1 MPVRAP
7 LPRRLEE
14 TVNRNPYEV
23 LGVREDAT
31 DEEIKEAYRALARKY
46 HPDKY
51 TDEGLKEMATEKM
64 KTINEAYEEI
74 KNIRAGKSR
83 AGGSGSY
90 GGAGGYGN
98 YSGAGAG
105 SYTYNAGG
113 GSADFAE
120 VRRLINAGAYMQ
132 AERILDAMLADRRG
146 AEWHFLRGCIL
157 LRRGW
162 VHDAAK
168 YFDTACRMDPQ
179 NAEYRNARLN
189 IERMAQS
196 GTGSG
201 TGTVCAGDGCG
212 CCANLLLAD
221 CCCECMGG
229 DLIPCC

>member
-1 MPVRAP
+1 M
-7 LPRRLEE
+7 
-14 TVNRNPYEV
+14 NRNPYEV
-23 LGVREDAT
+23 LGVRETAT

-51 TDEGLKEMATEKM
+51 IDEGLKEMATEKM

-74 KNIRAGKSR
+74 KTLRAGKSG
-83 AGGSGSY
+83 AGAYGGGSGSTGSTGGYSGY
-90 GGAGGYGN
+90 GSGGYG
-98 YSGAGAG
+98 Y
-105 SYTYNAGG
+105 G

-132 AERILDAMLADRRG
+132 AERILDAMAADRRG

-162 VHDAAK
+162 IHDAAK

-189 IERMAQS
+189 IERMAQQ
-196 GTGSG
+196 GSAG
-201 TGTVCAGDGCG
+201 HTTGTVCADDGCG
-212 CCANLLLAD
+212 CCANLMLAD

>member
-1 MPVRAP
+1 M
-7 LPRRLEE
+7 
-14 TVNRNPYEV
+14 NKNPYEV

-51 TDEGLKEMATEKM
+51 IDEGLKEMATEKM

-74 KNIRAGKSR
+74 KNIRAGKSS
-83 AGGSGSY
+83 AGGSGSAGSYGSY
-90 GGAGGYGN
+90 GGSGSAGGYGS
-98 YSGAGAG
+98 YGSSG
-105 SYTYNAGG
+105 SG
-113 GSADFAE
+113 GSGDFAE

-132 AERILDAMLADRRG
+132 AERILDAMSVDRRG

-189 IERMAQS
+189 IERMAQQ
-196 GTGSG
+196 GSAG
-201 TGTVCAGDGCG
+201 RTTGTVCADDGCG
-212 CCANLLLAD
+212 CGANLMLAD

>member
-1 MPVRAP
+1 M
-7 LPRRLEE
+7 
-14 TVNRNPYEV
+14 NRNPYEV

-83 AGGSGSY
+83 AGAYGSSN
-90 GGAGGYGN
+90 AGGYGN
-98 YSGAGAG
+98 
-105 SYTYNAGG
+105 AGG
-113 GSADFAE
+113 YSSYGNGSSYSGSADFAE

-132 AERILDAMLADRRG
+132 AERILDAMPTDRRG

-201 TGTVCAGDGCG
+201 MGTVCAGDGCG

-229 DLIPCC
+229 DLVPCC

>member
-1 MPVRAP
+1 M
-7 LPRRLEE
+7 
-14 TVNRNPYEV
+14 NKNPYEV

-51 TDEGLKEMATEKM
+51 IDEGLKEMATEKM

-74 KNIRAGKSR
+74 KNIRAGKS
-83 AGGSGSY
+83 S
-90 GGAGGYGN
+90 AGGYGSAGC
-98 YSGAGAG
+98 YGSAGGYGSSG
-105 SYTYNAGG
+105 SG

-132 AERILDAMLADRRG
+132 AERILDAMAADRRG

-162 VHDAAK
+162 IHDAAK

-189 IERMAQS
+189 IERMAQQ
-196 GTGSG
+196 GSAG
-201 TGTVCAGDGCG
+201 RTTGTVCADDGCG
-212 CCANLLLAD
+212 CCADLMLAD

>member
-1 MPVRAP
+1 M
-7 LPRRLEE
+7 
-14 TVNRNPYEV
+14 NKNPYEV

-51 TDEGLKEMATEKM
+51 IDEGLKEMATEKM

-74 KNIRAGKSR
+74 KNIRAGKS
-83 AGGSGSY
+83 S
-90 GGAGGYGN
+90 AGGYGS
-98 YSGAGAG
+98 YGSSGSGG
-105 SYTYNAGG
+105 SY
-113 GSADFAE
+113 GSSGSGDFAE

-132 AERILDAMLADRRG
+132 AERILDAMPADCRG

-189 IERMAQS
+189 IERMAQQ
-196 GTGSG
+196 GSAG
-201 TGTVCAGDGCG
+201 RTTGTVCADDGCG
-212 CCANLLLAD
+212 CCANLMLAD

-229 DLIPCC
+229 DLVPCC

>member
-1 MPVRAP
+1 M
-7 LPRRLEE
+7 
-14 TVNRNPYEV
+14 NKNPYEV

-51 TDEGLKEMATEKM
+51 IDEGLKEMATEKM

-74 KNIRAGKSR
+74 KNIRAGKSS
-83 AGGSGSY
+83 AGAYGSGNAGGYGGSGST
-90 GGAGGYGN
+90 GGY
-98 YSGAGAG
+98 
-105 SYTYNAGG
+105 G

-132 AERILDAMLADRRG
+132 AERILDAMPADRRG

-189 IERMAQS
+189 IERMAQQ
-196 GTGSG
+196 GSAG
-201 TGTVCAGDGCG
+201 RTTGTVCADDGCG
-212 CCANLLLAD
+212 CCANLMLAD

-229 DLIPCC
+229 DLVPCC

>member
-1 MPVRAP
+1 M
-7 LPRRLEE
+7 
-14 TVNRNPYEV
+14 NKNPYEV

-51 TDEGLKEMATEKM
+51 IDEGLKEMATEKM

-74 KNIRAGKSR
+74 KNIRAGKSS
-83 AGGSGSY
+83 AGGSGS
-90 GGAGGYGN
+90 
-98 YSGAGAG
+98 AG
-105 SYTYNAGG
+105 SYGSYG
-113 GSADFAE
+113 GSGSGGSYGSSGSGDFAE

-132 AERILDAMLADRRG
+132 AERILDAMPADCRG

-162 VHDAAK
+162 IHDAAK

-189 IERMAQS
+189 IERMAQQ
-196 GTGSG
+196 GSAG
-201 TGTVCAGDGCG
+201 RTTGTVCADEGCG
-212 CCANLLLAD
+212 CCADLMLAD

-229 DLIPCC
+229 DLVPCC

>member
-1 MPVRAP
+1 M
-7 LPRRLEE
+7 
-14 TVNRNPYEV
+14 NKNPYEV

-51 TDEGLKEMATEKM
+51 IDEGLKEMATEKM

-74 KNIRAGKSR
+74 KNIRAGKSS
-83 AGGSGSY
+83 AGGSGS
-90 GGAGGYGN
+90 
-98 YSGAGAG
+98 AG
-105 SYTYNAGG
+105 SYGSYG
-113 GSADFAE
+113 GSGSGGSYGSSGSGDFAE

-132 AERILDAMLADRRG
+132 AERILDAMPADRRG

-189 IERMAQS
+189 IERMAQQ
-196 GTGSG
+196 GSAG
-201 TGTVCAGDGCG
+201 RTTGTVCADDGCG
-212 CCANLLLAD
+212 CCADLMLAD

>member
-1 MPVRAP
+1 M
-7 LPRRLEE
+7 
-14 TVNRNPYEV
+14 NKNPYEV

-51 TDEGLKEMATEKM
+51 IDEGLKEMATEKM

-74 KNIRAGKSR
+74 KNIRAGKS
-83 AGGSGSY
+83 S
-90 GGAGGYGN
+90 AGGYG
-98 YSGAGAG
+98 SAG
-105 SYTYNAGG
+105 SYGSAGG
-113 GSADFAE
+113 YGSYGSSGSGGSGDFAE

-132 AERILDAMLADRRG
+132 AERILDAMAADRRG

-162 VHDAAK
+162 IHDAAK

-189 IERMAQS
+189 IERMAQQ
-196 GTGSG
+196 GSAG
-201 TGTVCAGDGCG
+201 RTTGTVCADDGCG
-212 CCANLLLAD
+212 CCANLMLAD

>member
-1 MPVRAP
+1 M
-7 LPRRLEE
+7 
-14 TVNRNPYEV
+14 NKNPYEV

-51 TDEGLKEMATEKM
+51 IDEGLKEMATEKM

-74 KNIRAGKSR
+74 KNIRAGKSS
-83 AGGSGSY
+83 AGGSGSTGSTGSTGSY
-90 GGAGGYGN
+90 GG
-98 YSGAGAG
+98 SGSGG
-105 SYTYNAGG
+105 SY
-113 GSADFAE
+113 GSSGSGDFAE

-132 AERILDAMLADRRG
+132 AERILDAMPADCRG

-189 IERMAQS
+189 IERMAQQ
-196 GTGSG
+196 GSAG
-201 TGTVCAGDGCG
+201 RTTGTVCADDGCG
-212 CCANLLLAD
+212 CCANLMLAD

-229 DLIPCC
+229 DLVPCC

>member
-1 MPVRAP
+1 M
-7 LPRRLEE
+7 
-14 TVNRNPYEV
+14 NKNPYEV

-31 DEEIKEAYRALARKY
+31 DEEIKEAYRTLARKY

-51 TDEGLKEMATEKM
+51 IDEGLKEMATEKM

-74 KNIRAGKSR
+74 KNIRAGKSSAGGYGSAGSYGS
-83 AGGSGSY
+83 AGGSGS
-90 GGAGGYGN
+90 AGGYG
-98 YSGAGAG
+98 SAG
-105 SYTYNAGG
+105 YG
-113 GSADFAE
+113 GSGDFAE

-132 AERILDAMLADRRG
+132 AERILDAMPADRRG

-189 IERMAQS
+189 IERMAQQ
-196 GTGSG
+196 GSAG
-201 TGTVCAGDGCG
+201 RTTGTVCADDGCG
-212 CCANLLLAD
+212 CCANLMLAD

>member
-1 MPVRAP
+1 M
-7 LPRRLEE
+7 
-14 TVNRNPYEV
+14 NKNPYEV

-51 TDEGLKEMATEKM
+51 IDEGLKEMATEKM

-74 KNIRAGKSR
+74 KNIRAGKSSAGGYGS
-83 AGGSGSY
+83 AGGSGS
-90 GGAGGYGN
+90 AGGYGS
-98 YSGAGAG
+98 YGSSG
-105 SYTYNAGG
+105 SG
-113 GSADFAE
+113 GSGDFAE

-132 AERILDAMLADRRG
+132 AERILDAMAADRRG

-189 IERMAQS
+189 IERMAQQ
-196 GTGSG
+196 GSAG
-201 TGTVCAGDGCG
+201 RTTGTVCADDGCG
-212 CCANLLLAD
+212 CCANLMLAD

>member
-1 MPVRAP
+1 M
-7 LPRRLEE
+7 
-14 TVNRNPYEV
+14 NKNPYEV

-31 DEEIKEAYRALARKY
+31 DEAIKEAYRALARKY

-51 TDEGLKEMATEKM
+51 IDEGLKEMATEKM

-74 KNIRAGKSR
+74 KNIRAGKSSAGGYGS
-83 AGGSGSY
+83 AGGSGS
-90 GGAGGYGN
+90 AGGYG
-98 YSGAGAG
+98 SAG
-105 SYTYNAGG
+105 SG
-113 GSADFAE
+113 GSGDFAE

-132 AERILDAMLADRRG
+132 AERILDAMPADCRG

-189 IERMAQS
+189 IERMAQQ
-196 GTGSG
+196 GSAG
-201 TGTVCAGDGCG
+201 RTTGTVCADDGCG
-212 CCANLLLAD
+212 CCANLMLAD

>member
-1 MPVRAP
+1 M
-7 LPRRLEE
+7 
-14 TVNRNPYEV
+14 NRNPYEV

-51 TDEGLKEMATEKM
+51 IDEGLKEMATEKM

-83 AGGSGSY
+83 AGGSGSTDSYGSY
-90 GGAGGYGN
+90 GG
-98 YSGAGAG
+98 SG
-105 SYTYNAGG
+105 SYSSG

-132 AERILDAMLADRRG
+132 AERILDAMPTDRRG

-189 IERMAQS
+189 IERMAQQ
-196 GTGSG
+196 GSAG
-201 TGTVCAGDGCG
+201 RTTGTVCADDGCG
-212 CCANLLLAD
+212 CCANLMLAD

>member
-1 MPVRAP
+1 M
-7 LPRRLEE
+7 
-14 TVNRNPYEV
+14 NKNPYEV

-51 TDEGLKEMATEKM
+51 IDEGLKEMATEKM

-74 KNIRAGKSR
+74 KNIRAGKS
-83 AGGSGSY
+83 S
-90 GGAGGYGN
+90 AGGYG
-98 YSGAGAG
+98 SGGGYGSYGSSGSAG
-105 SYTYNAGG
+105 SG
-113 GSADFAE
+113 DFAE

-132 AERILDAMLADRRG
+132 AERILDAMAADRRG

-162 VHDAAK
+162 IHDAAK

-189 IERMAQS
+189 IERMAQQ
-196 GTGSG
+196 GSAG
-201 TGTVCAGDGCG
+201 RTTGTVCADDGCG
-212 CCANLLLAD
+212 CCANLMLAD

>member
-1 MPVRAP
+1 M
-7 LPRRLEE
+7 
-14 TVNRNPYEV
+14 NKNPYEV

-51 TDEGLKEMATEKM
+51 IDEGLKEMATEKM

-74 KNIRAGKSR
+74 KNIRAGKSS
-83 AGGSGSY
+83 AGGSGSTGSY
-90 GGAGGYGN
+90 GG
-98 YSGAGAG
+98 SGSTG
-105 SYTYNAGG
+105 SY
-113 GSADFAE
+113 GSSGSGDFAE

-132 AERILDAMLADRRG
+132 AERILDAMPADRRG

-189 IERMAQS
+189 IERMAQQ
-196 GTGSG
+196 GSAG
-201 TGTVCAGDGCG
+201 RTTGTVCADDGCG
-212 CCANLLLAD
+212 CCANLMLAD

>member
-1 MPVRAP
+1 M
-7 LPRRLEE
+7 
-14 TVNRNPYEV
+14 NKNPYEV

-31 DEEIKEAYRALARKY
+31 DEEIKEAYRAHARKY

-51 TDEGLKEMATEKM
+51 IDEGLKEMATEKM

-74 KNIRAGKSR
+74 KNIRAGKS
-83 AGGSGSY
+83 S
-90 GGAGGYGN
+90 AGGYGS
-98 YSGAGAG
+98 YGSSGSGG
-105 SYTYNAGG
+105 SY
-113 GSADFAE
+113 GSSGSGDFAE

-132 AERILDAMLADRRG
+132 AERILDAMPADCRG

-189 IERMAQS
+189 IERMAQQ
-196 GTGSG
+196 GSAG
-201 TGTVCAGDGCG
+201 RTTGTVCADDGCG
-212 CCANLLLAD
+212 CCANLMLAD

-229 DLIPCC
+229 DLVPCC

>member
-1 MPVRAP
+1 M
-7 LPRRLEE
+7 
-14 TVNRNPYEV
+14 NKNPYEV

-51 TDEGLKEMATEKM
+51 IDEGLKEMATEKM

-74 KNIRAGKSR
+74 KNIRAGKSSAGGYGS
-83 AGGSGSY
+83 AGGSGS
-90 GGAGGYGN
+90 AGGYGS
-98 YSGAGAG
+98 YGSSG
-105 SYTYNAGG
+105 SG
-113 GSADFAE
+113 GSGDFAE

-132 AERILDAMLADRRG
+132 AERILDAMPADRRG

-162 VHDAAK
+162 IHDAAK

-189 IERMAQS
+189 IERMAQQ
-196 GTGSG
+196 GSAG
-201 TGTVCAGDGCG
+201 RTTGTVCADDGCG
-212 CCANLLLAD
+212 CCANLMLAD

>member
-1 MPVRAP
+1 M
-7 LPRRLEE
+7 
-14 TVNRNPYEV
+14 NKNPYEV

-51 TDEGLKEMATEKM
+51 IDEGLKEMATEKM

-74 KNIRAGKSR
+74 KNIRAGKSS
-83 AGGSGSY
+83 AGGSGS
-90 GGAGGYGN
+90 AGGYGS
-98 YSGAGAG
+98 YGSSG
-105 SYTYNAGG
+105 SG
-113 GSADFAE
+113 GSGDFAE

-132 AERILDAMLADRRG
+132 AERILDAMPADCRG

-189 IERMAQS
+189 IERMAQQ
-196 GTGSG
+196 GSAG
-201 TGTVCAGDGCG
+201 RTTGTVCADDGCG
-212 CCANLLLAD
+212 CCANLMLAD

>member
-7 LPRRLEE
+7 LPSRLEE

-64 KTINEAYEEI
+64 QTINEAYEEI

-90 GGAGGYGN
+90 GGYGS

-132 AERILDAMLADRRG
+132 AERILDAMPTDRRG

-201 TGTVCAGDGCG
+201 TGTVCAGDGCN

>member
-1 MPVRAP
+1 M
-7 LPRRLEE
+7 
-14 TVNRNPYEV
+14 NKNPYEV

-51 TDEGLKEMATEKM
+51 IDEGLKEMATEKM

-74 KNIRAGKSR
+74 KNIRAGKS
-83 AGGSGSY
+83 S
-90 GGAGGYGN
+90 AGGYG
-98 YSGAGAG
+98 SAG
-105 SYTYNAGG
+105 SYGSAGG
-113 GSADFAE
+113 YGSSGSGGSGDFAE

-132 AERILDAMLADRRG
+132 AERILDAMAADRRG

-162 VHDAAK
+162 IHDAAK

-189 IERMAQS
+189 IERMAQQ
-196 GTGSG
+196 GSAG
-201 TGTVCAGDGCG
+201 RTTGTVCADDGCG
-212 CCANLLLAD
+212 CCANLMLAD

>member
-1 MPVRAP
+1 MNKN
-7 LPRRLEE
+7 
-14 TVNRNPYEV
+14 TYEV

-51 TDEGLKEMATEKM
+51 IDEGLKEMATEKM

-74 KNIRAGKSR
+74 KNIRAGKSSAGGYGS
-83 AGGSGSY
+83 AGGSGS
-90 GGAGGYGN
+90 AGGYGS
-98 YSGAGAG
+98 YGSSG
-105 SYTYNAGG
+105 SG
-113 GSADFAE
+113 GSGDFAE

-132 AERILDAMLADRRG
+132 AERILDAMPADCRG

-189 IERMAQS
+189 IERMAQQ
-196 GTGSG
+196 GSAG
-201 TGTVCAGDGCG
+201 RTTGTVCADDGCG
-212 CCANLLLAD
+212 CCANLMLAD

>member
-1 MPVRAP
+1 M
-7 LPRRLEE
+7 
-14 TVNRNPYEV
+14 NKNPYEV

-51 TDEGLKEMATEKM
+51 IDEGLKEMATEKM

-74 KNIRAGKSR
+74 KTLRAGKSG
-83 AGGSGSY
+83 AGGSGS
-90 GGAGGYGN
+90 AGGYGS
-98 YSGAGAG
+98 YGSAGGYGSSG
-105 SYTYNAGG
+105 SG

-132 AERILDAMLADRRG
+132 AERILDAMAADRRG

-162 VHDAAK
+162 IHDAAK

-189 IERMAQS
+189 IERMAQQ
-196 GTGSG
+196 GSAG
-201 TGTVCAGDGCG
+201 RTTGTVCADDGCG
-212 CCANLLLAD
+212 CCANLMLAD

>member
-1 MPVRAP
+1 M
-7 LPRRLEE
+7 
-14 TVNRNPYEV
+14 NKNPYEV

-51 TDEGLKEMATEKM
+51 IDEGLKEMATEKM

-74 KNIRAGKSR
+74 KNIRAGKS
-83 AGGSGSY
+83 S
-90 GGAGGYGN
+90 AGGYGG
-98 YSGAGAG
+98 YGSSG
-105 SYTYNAGG
+105 SG
-113 GSADFAE
+113 GSGDFAE

-132 AERILDAMLADRRG
+132 AERILDAMAADRRG

-162 VHDAAK
+162 IHDAVK

-189 IERMAQS
+189 IERMAQQ
-196 GTGSG
+196 GSAG
-201 TGTVCAGDGCG
+201 RTTGTVCADDGCG
-212 CCANLLLAD
+212 CCANLMLAD